1 MILSIYTL
9 NLVLTELVMAI
20 ITVII
25 LILKFSACKGIAV
38 QN

>member
-9 NLVLTELVMAI
+9 SLVLTELVMAI
-20 ITVII
+20 ITII
-25 LILKFSACKGIAV
+25 VLILKFSACKGIAI